1 METEQ
6 LDVSRAAVFEDFGL
20 TTFETEE
27 YRKHFGNPPETYLQP
42 SEIPADVNTHDEQRR
57 IRQ

>member
-1 METEQ
+1 METEH
-6 LDVSRAAVFEDFGL
+6 LDVSRAAVFRDLGL
-20 TTFETEE
+20 TTLETEE

-42 SEIPADVNTHDEQRR
+42 IGVPADANAQ